1 MIERPPYSPIGIRQ
15 RRPAAA
21 ADATSPEARRLQ
33 WLTEALLIVGLLGL
47 QPALMLSWLAIGLTV
62 LAGLKLLEAKRLGER
77 RLVGL
82 LQLVCAG
89 FLGAL
94 QADLG
99 PSLLQGLAVV
109 LALAGLLALEAGQGP
124 DWRMLLRRSLQV
136 LIGAL
141 PVTLALFVLM
151 PRLAPFAPLS
161 DLGQG
166 GARMGLSE
174 NLAPGSIASLAA
186 NGDPAARVSFEG
198 GQPPEA
204 ADRYWRVLVHDRFD
218 GESWHTS
225 PSQPRTGPEAAP
237 APSGTGTPAAQQLW
251 VAEASGLEAVPW
263 DGSAL
268 PLGRELRINGRGE
281 LLHAGRSSQ
290 RRLYRLRSSQAKE
303 GGWQPIPPQ
312 TKDQMVPAGTNPQL
326 EALGRSW
333 RAAGPPAARLAMAET
348 WFRSR
353 PFRYNRSPGT
363 LPARAPLDAF
373 LFDRQE
379 GFCGHYA
386 SAFSALMRAAGV
398 PARVVSGYQGG
409 TWVQPFGGAG
419 YLDLRQDN
427 AHAWS
432 EVWVE
437 EEGWRRV
444 DPSTWI
450 AAARGGGLRAAPTRG
465 TAGWL
470 ERQWWALDL
479 AWGRWWLGF
488 DREGQEALLQRL
500 LGERRNLVGGLV
512 LAAVT
517 VALGGSV
524 SVVGWLRK
532 QPAGDPPRRQLERAL
547 AALAQ
552 QGLVPEAGETLR
564 SFSARLEHSEP
575 ELGALLRTLAE
586 PYELWRYGPG
596 SRSALE
602 ARRLS
607 ASLGRHRRRLER
619 ALRRRLQR
627 RPTA

>member
-1 MIERPPYSPIGIRQ
+1 MNRPPSAATRIRQ

-21 ADATSPEARRLQ
+21 PESTSPEARRLQ

-47 QPALMLSWLAIGLTV
+47 QPSLLLSWVAIGLTV
-62 LAGLKLLEAKRLGER
+62 LAGLKLLEAKRLAER

-89 FLGAL
+89 VLGAL

-99 PSLLQGLAVV
+99 ASLLQGVAVF

-124 DWRMLLRRSLQV
+124 DWRLLLRRSLQV
-136 LIGAL
+136 LVGAL
-141 PVTLALFVLM
+141 PVALALFVLM
-151 PRLAPFAPLS
+151 PRLAPFAPLN
-161 DLGQG
+161 DLGKG

-174 NLAPGSIASLAA
+174 SLAPGSIASLAA
-186 NGDPAARVSFEG
+186 NREPAARVSFEG
-198 GQPPEA
+198 DQPPETPA
-204 ADRYWRVLVHDRFD
+204 RYWRVLVHDRFD
-218 GESWHTS
+218 GESWQSS
-225 PSQPRTGPEAAP
+225 PTRPQAGPETTPAP
-237 APSGTGTPAAQQLW
+237 AGTGSSRAQQLW

-268 PLGRELRINGRGE
+268 PLGGELRINGRGE
-281 LLHAGRSSQ
+281 LLHSGRASQ
-290 RRLYRLRSSQAKE
+290 RRLYGLRPDQ
-303 GGWQPIPPQ
+303 GTDRGWRRIPPRPR
-312 TKDQMVPAGTNPQL
+312 DLSVPAGTNPQL

-333 RAAGPPAARLAMAET
+333 QEEGPPAARLALAET

-373 LFDRQE
+373 LFERQE

-409 TWVQPFGGAG
+409 TWVQPLGGPG

-437 EEGWRRV
+437 AEGWRRV

-450 AAARGGGLRAAPTRG
+450 APARGGGLRAAPTG
-465 TAGWL
+465 GAVGWL

-488 DREGQEALLQRL
+488 DREGQEALLQSL
-500 LGERRNLVGGLV
+500 LGERRNLVGVLV

-517 VALGGSV
+517 GGLGISV
-524 SVVGWLRK
+524 SVLGWLRK
-532 QPAGDPPRRQLERAL
+532 RPEGDPPRRELERAL
-547 AALAQ
+547 AALARR
-552 QGLVPEAGETLR
+552 GVVPEAGETLR
-564 SFSARLEHSEP
+564 GFSARLEQNEP
-575 ELGALLRTLAE
+575 ELGALLRAVAE
-586 PYELWRYGPG
+586 PYELWRYGTGARPP
-596 SRSALE
+596 RE

-607 ASLGRHRRRLER
+607 ASLRGHRRGLEK
-619 ALRRRLQR
+619 ALRRQPQR

>member
-1 MIERPPYSPIGIRQ
+1 MKKRPPSSVTGVRQ
-15 RRPAAA
+15 RSAPAEP
-21 ADATSPEARRLQ
+21 DANSSEARRLQ
-33 WLTEALLIVGLLGL
+33 WLAEALLIVGLLGL
-47 QPALMLSWLAIGLTV
+47 QPSLMLSWVAISLTV
-62 LAGLKLLEAKRLGER
+62 LAGLKLLEAKRLADR

-89 FLGAL
+89 VLGAL
-94 QADLG
+94 QSDLG
-99 PSLLQGLAVV
+99 PSLLQGVAVF

-124 DWRMLLRRSLQV
+124 DWRLLLRRSLQV
-136 LIGAL
+136 LVGAL
-141 PVTLALFVLM
+141 PVALALFVLM

-161 DLGQG
+161 DLGRG

-174 NLAPGSIASLAA
+174 NLAPGNIARLSA
-186 NGDPAARVSFEG
+186 NREPAARVSFAA
-198 GQPPEA
+198 GQPLDA
-204 ADRYWRVLVHDRFD
+204 DDRYWRVLVHDRFD
-218 GESWHTS
+218 GGSWLTS
-225 PSQPRTGPEAAP
+225 PTLPPTGAGAARAP
-237 APSGTGTPAAQQLW
+237 AETGSPLAQQLW

-281 LLHAGRSSQ
+281 LLHGGRSSQ
-290 RRLYRLRSSQAKE
+290 RRLYGLRSRQGK
-303 GGWQPIPPQ
+303 GDGWRRIPPQ
-312 TKDQMVPAGTNPQL
+312 ANDQMLPSGTNPQL
-326 EALGRSW
+326 EALGGSW

-353 PFRYNRSPGT
+353 PFRYTRSPGT
-363 LPARAPLDAF
+363 LPALAPLDAF
-373 LFDRQE
+373 LFARQE

-409 TWVQPFGGAG
+409 TWVQPLGGPG

-432 EVWVE
+432 EVWIE
-437 EEGWRRV
+437 AEGWRRV
-444 DPSTWI
+444 DPTSWI
-450 AAARGGGLRAAPTRG
+450 APARGGGLRAAPAG
-465 TAGWL
+465 GAVGWL
-470 ERQWWALDL
+470 QRQWWALDL

-500 LGERRNLVGGLV
+500 LGDRRNLVGLLV
-512 LAAVT
+512 LTAVT
-517 VALGGSV
+517 VGLGV
-524 SVVGWLRK
+524 SVTVLGWLRK
-532 QPAGDPPRRQLERAL
+532 RPEGDPPGLELERAL
-547 AALAQ
+547 AALAR

-564 SFSARLEHSEP
+564 GFSARLERSEP
-575 ELGALLRTLAE
+575 KLGSLLQAMAE
-586 PYELWRYGPG
+586 PYQLWRYGAGVRPPQ
-596 SRSALE
+596 E

-607 ASLGRHRRRLER
+607 ASLRRHRLGLER

>member
-1 MIERPPYSPIGIRQ
+1 
-15 RRPAAA
+15 
-21 ADATSPEARRLQ
+21 
-33 WLTEALLIVGLLGL
+33 
-47 QPALMLSWLAIGLTV
+47 
-62 LAGLKLLEAKRLGER
+62 
-77 RLVGL
+77 
-82 LQLVCAG
+82 
-89 FLGAL
+89 
-94 QADLG
+94 
-99 PSLLQGLAVV
+99 
-109 LALAGLLALEAGQGP
+109 
-124 DWRMLLRRSLQV
+124 
-136 LIGAL
+136 
-141 PVTLALFVLM
+141 
-151 PRLAPFAPLS
+151 
-161 DLGQG
+161 
-166 GARMGLSE
+166 
-174 NLAPGSIASLAA
+174 
-186 NGDPAARVSFEG
+186 
-198 GQPPEA
+198 
-204 ADRYWRVLVHDRFD
+204 
-218 GESWHTS
+218 
-225 PSQPRTGPEAAP
+225 
-237 APSGTGTPAAQQLW
+237 
-251 VAEASGLEAVPW
+251 VPW
-263 DGSAL
+263 DGAAL

-281 LLHAGRSSQ
+281 LLHGGRSSQ
-290 RRLYRLRSSQAKE
+290 RRLYGLRDNQGRAD
-303 GGWQPIPPQ
+303 GWQRLPPQ
-312 TKDQMVPAGTNPQL
+312 ARDGTLPSGTNPQL
-326 EALGRSW
+326 EALGRIW
-333 RAAGPPAARLAMAET
+333 RAAGPPAARLAVAET

-363 LPARAPLDAF
+363 LPAHAPLDAF

-409 TWVQPFGGAG
+409 TWVRPFGGAG

-432 EVWVE
+432 EVWIE
-437 EEGWRRV
+437 AEGWRRV

-450 AAARGGGLRAAPTRG
+450 APARGGGLRAGPTG
-465 TAGWL
+465 GAVGWL
-470 ERQWWALDL
+470 QRQWWALDL

-524 SVVGWLRK
+524 SVVGWLRR

-596 SRSALE
+596 SRSAQE

-607 ASLGRHRRRLER
+607 ASLGHHRRRLER